1 MPTIDNKV
9 VQMTFDNKQFEQ
21 GAKQS
26 MKTLEELK
34 KALELDKAV
43 DSLQNLEK
51 AANNF
56 DISSMAKSIDEISDR
71 FTLMGRIGQKVFDE
85 IAGTVVGTAKKV
97 TDTIVSM
104 PKIGW
109 SKYEAQ
115 TKAVQTIQSS
125 LPDKPLEEIKAVLG
139 DLIEYTDLTSYDF
152 ATMATTL
159 GKFTSIGVDLG
170 VAEKAIEGIAN
181 EAASAGGEI
190 SQANTAMY
198 NFAQAMAAGSMKV
211 TDWVSINKTASLGT
225 KEFKE
230 RVIETAIGLG
240 KLKRV
245 GENVGATSKG
255 LAVDFQSFE
264 STLRYGWFDRD
275 VMLAVLNEYA
285 DRTQG
290 VGQKAF
296 EAASKAITFGQAM
309 EAVKDAISTGW
320 MNSFTYI
327 FGDLEEATKL
337 FSGINDALV
346 ELAEHFYLPRNE
358 MLQMWH
364 EGIDGMSGYKLAM
377 EALVNI
383 WDVFSNIIYKAQEA
397 FAEIFGSVE
406 DTAGAFIN
414 ATASLRDFTVELR
427 KYFGIFN
434 KEDAEEAIDE
444 TIESVNEYAEALE
457 RGARGDSV
465 RKMQEMLMGLG
476 NDMIK
481 LDKYGADGIFG
492 PETER
497 AVREFQKAFNLE
509 ENGVLDAATQ
519 QKLSEEFLPNA
530 VKNIVSSFNK
540 ELEVGAR
547 GEDVKKMQQMLLDLG
562 DDMVALD
569 KYGADGI
576 YGKETR
582 RAVMDFQRS
591 AGLMVTGIFDKDTQ
605 IALAKALYPE
615 PGEKETI
622 VEETV
627 EEVDNL
633 HRGLDGLKGIL
644 RGVAATAKIFVN
656 IVRIGAGV
664 VGGLL
669 KAIIPVVAGVFAV
682 GGAIG
687 DAVAA
692 FASFLDGVTN
702 VEGWMTGFNILLAP
716 ITAGLNVLS
725 EFLFGVA
732 DGITTIVSLAK
743 EATSFENIGEMLFS
757 MDPETNSYAYAIYNL
772 MTQIKNV
779 VDQARPYIQAFG
791 AVMTV
796 LLKHAYEWV
805 GNKVNIVLEKLRT
818 LLGDLWK
825 RITEGKLVQKV
836 LGGVL
841 LVFRGLIGAVSTL
854 VSWITSLGN
863 AIWNGI
869 KMVGSLIA
877 NSKVLQNIFGTVG
890 DTVAPL
896 KEQFDRLRDAFKNF
910 TMIKFKNFDHFWK
923 RFTEALS
930 KSDLTKWLVKPLN
943 KLKSLLSKPAKLF
956 NNITKAIEKITSMSK
971 KGMGL
976 DAILETLKTN
986 PEQNKTAIG
995 LINFLLRIR
1004 NLIDSVISFGK
1015 KMGEGLQRN
1024 FGGVWDRIKS
1034 FSSSVWDSIKEFF
1047 TPSEGES
1054 FTEHIRG
1061 KIDEIRG
1068 KISEKWNEVVVWAQG
1083 IIDGSPFLST
1093 VAGKVSSIWDGVLDF
1108 FTPAEG
1114 ESFESSVDAKV
1125 KEAMAPVEDAF
1136 NYVKDTFEG
1145 GTAKAEM
1152 DRLIESGMDEESAAR
1167 KSGYY
1172 RTLPAIIETIKTSFI
1187 NAKNDIAKWWV
1198 EFKQSPIVAPVI
1210 SFVESVWGDITKFFE
1225 PTEKDENIVDYIF
1238 NRIVQAKTGIRNASE
1253 EVKKFVAEVKKNPV
1267 VQAVI
1272 NFASSAWGNIAEF
1285 FFPGE
1290 DGKGLVEHINDAINT
1305 IKNGIALAK
1314 INIALWWLQFKDA
1327 HPIASGIVGWAQ
1339 SIWAGIVDFFVPND
1353 GESFVQYITNRVDR
1367 IKTQLENVVGG
1378 VFEFFTGKDS
1388 KAHMEALVKGAGMD
1402 PKMAAKESGY
1412 TQTLPGIIDELRT
1425 QSTLF
1430 DGVVTILEGAWTGLK
1445 GIIDDV
1451 TTNVGAFF
1459 KYDPNSGETPV
1470 QQFLSRLGELSP
1482 IGTWFETF
1490 GNQISG
1496 GWSKVQEGLSG
1507 ITDHKGGALGW
1518 LVEQVTNLIDQIDD
1532 SGINKLIDTLWD
1544 KSKKYIGWYLLFK
1557 GVQGLGGLSNII
1569 SNVVNAFGYNFYT
1582 KGNFMS
1588 NFGGMVNNLGNGFL
1602 KSGLGILS
1610 TAAGVFIFVEAIKHA
1625 VDLIKELGGDTE
1637 LGVYTGILI
1646 AAITTILTGV
1656 SGLINAIGGTSIE
1669 STKGNFKFKIDGF
1682 LTTAVSLMII
1692 IHALESLYSLINK
1705 ENYDQNA
1712 MDKAVSTIKSLLKA
1726 VTIADVFSSL
1736 ADNADKIIGVLKGSS
1751 FTANSFG
1758 TLVEGTGVVGIA
1770 YAVKIIVGS
1779 IKSFLDIINDLPIE
1793 EVTDEAGNKTT
1804 EKRWDLLD
1812 TAVRYVDGLVAV
1824 FTGSNIVTSIA
1835 ELITK
1840 SKVKTNGAGG
1850 LNSLLEGSG
1859 VVAIAFS
1866 IGLVIDSISDMMDIV
1881 NSLPDVPDVDNP
1893 EQATKKFE
1901 NLDHVIG
1908 KIEELIAVFT
1918 FSDLISSLKEIG
1930 TTVGGFMN
1938 ITKFETSATGE
1949 LAKATGIVGIVA
1961 SVSWLVGSM
1970 ADALVDIKDVD
1981 PHIIDSFGTTISG
1994 ISNISVIFSSLSSM
2008 VTAATNAASPGTAIA
2023 TGAEEVLSG
2032 LASFVGDGGLTVII
2046 HAMSDAIK
2054 EIDDADPSV
2063 IEAFGDV
2070 IEKVNLYMAA
2080 FLGGNG
2086 AVGGLA
2092 AAFGP
2097 GGWAVAAGIS
2107 LSELASS
2114 GAFSMMASGMSDIA
2128 MGLAEGI
2135 AALPTDIDV
2144 EKINAFG
2151 VVLTALSGAL
2161 GNVRVEWLEHLFGGD
2176 DALSKMGPA
2185 LIGFAESIAGKDGH
2199 SSLNDIL
2206 KDFDFDDS
2214 QFEKMF
2220 DYLSK
2225 LVYLSSYLM
2234 TASAG
2239 SMTPTSIR
2247 FLGSE
2252 VSQFFLDM
2260 NEVTNEELTHVG
2272 QITDTIIG
2280 LFNAVETIDFSVLGM
2295 SIDFDMASGLRD
2307 YSYIVD
2313 DEARYSIITK
2323 LYSGLDEQTPQFYNI
2338 GANIDLGIAAGLFD
2352 YQGTSIVAAIAVA
2365 KACYDAACHFLGVNS
2380 PSREF
2385 AWIGQQ
2391 LDAGLAKGLYDYA
2404 SSSTDA
2410 SSYVSSSIL
2419 DTAKEGLS
2427 GFETAIFDQ
2436 ISDTPVISPVLD
2448 LSNVSSNASRIGG
2461 ILGSHTLGVSMNPIA
2476 SRIDVGSVASVR
2488 NGNTSNSDLAAAVDA
2503 LNLRMD
2509 QLGNAIANMRVV
2521 TDTGAVIGAITS
2533 GVDERLGENQYYS
2546 SRGL

>member
-104 PKIGW
+104 PKLGW

-364 EGIDGMSGYKLAM
+364 EGINGMSGYKLAM

-444 TIESVNEYAEALE
+444 TIESVNEYTEALE

-540 ELEVGAR
+540 ELEIGAR

-615 PGEKETI
+615 PGESETI

-633 HRGLDGLKGIL
+633 HRGLDGLKGIF

-732 DGITTIVSLAK
+732 DGITTIVTLAK

-956 NNITKAIEKITSMSK
+956 NNITKAIEKITSTSK

-1068 KISEKWNEVVVWAQG
+1068 KISEKWNEVVAWAQG

-1136 NYVKDTFEG
+1136 NYVRDTFTG
-1145 GTAKAEM
+1145 GEVTNNMQK
-1152 DRLIESGMDEESAAR
+1152 IWNESGDEKYAKES
-1167 KSGYY
+1167 SGYY
-1172 RTLPAIIETIKTSFI
+1172 RTLPGIIEQIKTSFEK
-1187 NAKNDIAKWWV
+1187 ARDDIAKWW
-1198 EFKQSPIVAPVI
+1198 EGFKQSPIVAPVI

-1430 DGVVTILEGAWTGLK
+1430 DGVVTILEGAFEKFKT
-1445 GIIDDV
+1445 IFTDV
-1451 TTNVGAFF
+1451 TTTVGNFF
-1459 KYDPNSGETPV
+1459 TMDVDENASPLE
-1470 QQFLSRLGELSP
+1470 QFLQRLHAFDPVGDWFSD
-1482 IGTWFETF
+1482 IGTK
-1490 GNQISG
+1490 ISNGVAGIKAGFDSIGEQG
-1496 GWSKVQEGLSG
+1496 GIFNWLATEINNI
-1507 ITDHKGGALGW
+1507 ITDFEQGGVGS
-1518 LVEQVTNLIDQIDD
+1518 LIDH
-1532 SGINKLIDTLWD
+1532 LW
-1544 KSKKYIGWYLLFK
+1544 SIGKKALLGYGLVSLVK
-1557 GVQGLGGLSNII
+1557 GLGGFSSII
-1569 SNVVNAFGYNFYT
+1569 SNVAKHYGYNFKLGGGGFIQNLGGLFKNAGTGLMETGIGILTAGAGLLMIINAIKEVYDTINDT
-1582 KGNFMS
+1582 KFNTWNGILATGIVAGITLFLNTITKIS
-1588 NFGGMVNNLGNGFL
+1588 NQIGGTQVTTGDKKFSLKIDGMLSLAASVMIIVEALKQIYKLTSAENYDAGKMTDAVGRLSALVGIFTGANIVNNLGEWIKAFRSSSFQTN
-1602 KSGLGILS
+1602 GLGSLTS
-1610 TAAGVFIFVEAIKHA
+1610 GAGIIGLAYAIKVVVGA
-1625 VDLIKELGGDTE
+1625 FKDLYGIINSTDYDPDNMTKATEELAKLVGIFTIGD
-1637 LGVYTGILI
+1637 
-1646 AAITTILTGV
+1646 AITKAADHIGDIISAVKGTEFKMATDKNGLNALA
-1656 SGLINAIGGTSIE
+1656 SGS
-1669 STKGNFKFKIDGF
+1669 
-1682 LTTAVSLMII
+1682 
-1692 IHALESLYSLINK
+1692 
-1705 ENYDQNA
+1705 
-1712 MDKAVSTIKSLLKA
+1712 
-1726 VTIADVFSSL
+1726 
-1736 ADNADKIIGVLKGSS
+1736 
-1751 FTANSFG
+1751 
-1758 TLVEGTGVVGIA
+1758 GVVGLA
-1770 YAVKIIVGS
+1770 YAIQITVDTVKKLLDVIGS
-1779 IKSFLDIINDLPIE
+1779 LPTKEIRLSGQDVEYKS
-1793 EVTDEAGNKTT
+1793 
-1804 EKRWDLLD
+1804 WDYLD
-1812 TAVRYVDGLVAV
+1812 TAIGYIDGLVAV
-1824 FTGSNIVTSIA
+1824 FTGSQLVSSLTSIGDINFK
-1835 ELITK
+1835 LD
-1840 SKVKTNGAGG
+1840 S
-1850 LNSLLEGSG
+1850 SG
-1859 VVAIAFS
+1859 KLSNAA
-1866 IGLVIDSISDMMDIV
+1866 
-1881 NSLPDVPDVDNP
+1881 
-1893 EQATKKFE
+1893 
-1901 NLDHVIG
+1901 
-1908 KIEELIAVFT
+1908 
-1918 FSDLISSLKEIG
+1918 
-1930 TTVGGFMN
+1930 
-1938 ITKFETSATGE
+1938 
-1949 LAKATGIVGIVA
+1949 GIVGMIGA
-1961 SVSWLVGSM
+1961 IAWLVDTLGWSI
-1970 ADALVDIKDVD
+1970 ARIKDVD
-1981 PHIIDSFGTTISG
+1981 PETVESFGTTITAITSVTTIISG
-1994 ISNISVIFSSLSSM
+1994 IESVVSKFLS
-2008 VTAATNAASPGTAIA
+2008 VNKEAT
-2023 TGAEEVLSG
+2023 
-2032 LASFVGDGGLTVII
+2032 
-2046 HAMSDAIK
+2046 K
-2054 EIDDADPSV
+2054 
-2063 IEAFGDV
+2063 
-2070 IEKVNLYMAA
+2070 MAA
-2080 FLGGNG
+2080 FSEIASSVSTIIGDAGLVMVISALSNGLKELPSDINPDVVKNYGDTISEIAKAFGILIGGSG
-2086 AVGGLA
+2086 AVGGL
-2092 AAFGP
+2092 
-2097 GGWAVAAGIS
+2097 VALVSPLAS
-2107 LSELASS
+2107 LGVGLNEIASS
-2114 GAFSMMASGMSDIA
+2114 GAFKLMSDT
-2128 MGLAEGI
+2128 
-2135 AALPTDIDV
+2135 LPTMATAVAQGLNEMPRDIETD
-2144 EKINAFG
+2144 KIKAFG
-2151 VVLTALSGAL
+2151 TVLNALANGL
-2161 GNVRVEWLEHLFGGD
+2161 GNVRVEWFEKLVGGDTVLAKAGEDMIEFARSITGDGSSENPGLAGILEGFDYDDEGVQDAMRFLTDFVNLRIRLLEAGKGITYSGDAFTIAEQITGIVELFGKAFNKAEFVED
-2176 DALSKMGPA
+2176 FNNLIALHGA
-2185 LIGFAESIAGKDGH
+2185 IVGILES
-2199 SSLNDIL
+2199 
-2206 KDFDFDDS
+2206 
-2214 QFEKMF
+2214 
-2220 DYLSK
+2220 
-2225 LVYLSSYLM
+2225 
-2234 TASAG
+2234 
-2239 SMTPTSIR
+2239 
-2247 FLGSE
+2247 LGR
-2252 VSQFFLDM
+2252 D
-2260 NEVTNEELTHVG
+2260 VTNNEPVIDGSINTVVANIYNALVAKAGDFE
-2272 QITDTIIG
+2272 QIG
-2280 LFNAVETIDFSVLGM
+2280 MYIDF
-2295 SIDFDMASGLRD
+2295 GLA
-2307 YSYIVD
+2307 
-2313 DEARYSIITK
+2313 E
-2323 LYSGLDEQTPQFYNI
+2323 GLS
-2338 GANIDLGIAAGLFD
+2338 A
-2352 YQGTSIVAAIAVA
+2352 YQGVSVIQAIAVA

-2404 SSSTDA
+2404 SNSTDA

-2436 ISDTPVISPVLD
+2436 ISDTPVISPILD

-2461 ILGSHTLGVSMNPIA
+2461 ILGSHTLGVSMNPMANKIN
-2476 SRIDVGSVASVR
+2476 VGSVASVR

-2509 QLGNAIANMRVV
+2509 QLGNAIANMKVV